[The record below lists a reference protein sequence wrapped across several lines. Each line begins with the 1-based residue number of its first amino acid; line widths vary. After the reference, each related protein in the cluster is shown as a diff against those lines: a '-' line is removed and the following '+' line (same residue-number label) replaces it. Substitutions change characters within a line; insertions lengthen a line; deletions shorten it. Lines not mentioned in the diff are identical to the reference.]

1 MGSMNAKFL
10 KGLEPPSRA
19 TLSEQVA
26 KQLATRIAEG
36 EWRPGEKLPSEA
48 EMRKAFHVGRSS
60 LREALASLALI
71 GLIRVRAGDGS
82 YISEQPSTYFT
93 NPWLRSGRLADEK
106 VLREFVEARLSLEA
120 EVAGLCAERIT
131 PEQLAEMEALIER
144 MKVSMHDANEF
155 AKLDLAFHLCV
166 GAAANNEVLN
176 NILSGIREQSMELIT
191 KSLLLEDGM
200 ENALRGHGRIL
211 AAVRQHNV
219 VKAREA
225 MRTHLQLFQRGYNLL
240 FESRQR
246 SKG

>member
-1 MGSMNAKFL
+1 MNSKFL
-10 KGLEPPSRA
+10 IGLEPPSRA

-48 EMRKAFHVGRSS
+48 ELRKAFNVGRSS

-82 YISEQPSTYFT
+82 YISEQPSIYFT
-93 NPWLRSGRLADEK
+93 SPWLRSGRLADEK
-106 VLREFVEARLSLEA
+106 ALREFAEARLSLEA

-131 PEQLAEMEALIER
+131 PQQLAEMELLIEQ
-144 MKVSMHDANEF
+144 MKASIHDADAF
-155 AKLDLAFHLCV
+155 ARFDLSFHVCV
-166 GAAANNEVLN
+166 GAAANNGVLN

-191 KSLLLEDGM
+191 KSLLLEEGKK
-200 ENALRGHGRIL
+200 NAVRGHGKIL
-211 AAVRQHNV
+211 EAIRQHNV

-225 MRTHLQLFQRGYNLL
+225 MRTHLQLFQRGYNVL
-240 FESRQR
+240 FENRQLN
-246 SKG
+246 KG